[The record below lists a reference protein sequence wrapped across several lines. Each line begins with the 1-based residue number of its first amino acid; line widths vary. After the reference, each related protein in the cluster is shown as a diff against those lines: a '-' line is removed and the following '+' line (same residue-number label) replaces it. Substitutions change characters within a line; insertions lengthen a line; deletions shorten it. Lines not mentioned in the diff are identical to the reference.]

1 MSARKTLRLAPFF
14 ILALAVAG
22 CTHPDSGGFSAPR
35 PETVSGTLTYRQRI
49 ALPSDSIIHVALVE
63 IRGKAAESVVLSE
76 QSFPA
81 SGQVPIPFAIT
92 FDPKVIDPARH
103 YAVRARI
110 TDAGGRVFW
119 ATPRPAPVLTQ
130 GHPNQA
136 EVMVAPAGSHQIA
149 PPATYFFQCE
159 GLEFTARHDPKGIY
173 LFLPG
178 RALLLAETPAAS
190 GAKYSDGKATF
201 WSKGEEALLEI
212 DGATYKECKNNRQRA
227 VWEDAKLNGVDFR
240 AVGNE
245 PGWYLE
251 IYDKGTPEKID
262 FISDY
267 GQVYYTFPTAQRDT
281 QSSPPRTRYV
291 ARVGGHQLEVVLEPG
306 PCRDSMSGEAFET
319 IVALKLNNRTYQGC
333 GKPLH

>member
-1 MSARKTLRLAPFF
+1 MGGTHVSRKDASLSTIFHFGPGCGRLHPSRFRRVF
-14 ILALAVAG
+14 GSPAG
-22 CTHPDSGGFSAPR
+22 N
-35 PETVSGTLTYRQRI
+35 RQRH
-49 ALPSDSIIHVALVE
+49 ADLP
-63 IRGKAAESVVLSE
+63 AAH
-76 QSFPA
+76 
-81 SGQVPIPFAIT
+81 
-92 FDPKVIDPARH
+92 R
-103 YAVRARI
+103 AV
-110 TDAGGRVFW
+110 F
-119 ATPRPAPVLTQ
+119 
-130 GHPNQA
+130 
-136 EVMVAPAGSHQIA
+136 
-149 PPATYFFQCE
+149 YFFQCE

-267 GQVYYTFPTAQRDT
+267 GQVYYTFPTAQRNT